1 MSTDRSIDY
10 VFLGYIRGTKVSGA
24 AFKKSLLYKVGKVKN
39 SQIDNIKNTKIREI
53 ANKHVQRSK
62 GDFGMV
68 IEGGVD
74 LEAFAN
80 DIIAECSKSA
90 NEGLGRI
97 YTTDQA
103 GWILAG
109 RNDAVEGIKNHF
121 GVK

>member
-1 MSTDRSIDY
+1 
-10 VFLGYIRGTKVSGA
+10 VSGA